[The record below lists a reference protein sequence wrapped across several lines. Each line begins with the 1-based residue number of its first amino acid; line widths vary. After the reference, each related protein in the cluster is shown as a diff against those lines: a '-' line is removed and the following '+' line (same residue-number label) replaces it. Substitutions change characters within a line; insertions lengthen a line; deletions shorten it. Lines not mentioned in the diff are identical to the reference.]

1 MRFDLLAL
9 SAFAPLVA
17 AHGAVTSYIIDGT
30 TYPGYEGFSPAS
42 SPKTIQFQWP
52 NYDPTM
58 TVSDA
63 KMRCNGGTSAQLSAT
78 VQAGSNVTAV
88 WKQWTHEQGPVQ
100 VWLFKCPGAFGS
112 SCKGDGKGWFKI
124 DEMGMWG
131 GKLNSANWGTA
142 LIVKNHQWSSEIPK
156 NMAPGN
162 YLIRHELLALHQA
175 NTPQFYAECAQIV
188 VQGSGNAVPPS
199 DYLYSIP
206 TYAPQNDPGVT
217 LTRDFK
223 IDIYSS
229 KATTYTPPGGRVWSG
244 FQF

>member
-1 MRFDLLAL
+1 MRFLDLLAL
-9 SAFAPLVA
+9 SALAPLVA
-17 AHGAVTSYIIDGT
+17 AHGAVTSYIIGGT

-63 KMRCNGGTSAQLSAT
+63 QMRCNGGTSAQLSAT

-100 VWLFKCPGAFGS
+100 
-112 SCKGDGKGWFKI
+112 GDGKGWFKI

-131 GKLNSANWGTA
+131 GKLHSANWGTA
-142 LIVKNHQWSSEIPK
+142 LVVKNHQWSSEIPR
-156 NMAPGN
+156 NVAPGN

-217 LTRDFK
+217 LTRDFEN
-223 IDIYSS
+223 DIYSS